1 MSGVDLGLELG
12 GDKYLHY
19 ILELRVLALSL
30 CVVSAGPKVLEFS
43 DLLRVEAFPKLTAL
57 AVTWSKDTSEP
68 EMHRLDKQ
76 LTHLYL
82 RRLPE
87 GRNVRDQYP
96 DLPCGELKRAT
107 SLQHLSVDLYGNE
120 DVSAFEVI
128 PVELSTLRITTGAMC
143 RASLIERDVLE
154 ADFECLDSLAYLF
167 VEPVDADEADM
178 REETVNA
185 CAADGLK
192 VVEMRESGKLEDF
205 EDERQ
210 WLRVTGAWQAP
221 VPVQRPGARLVSG
234 MGASSPSVRPQ
245 ASTSTAAPAS

>member
-19 ILELRVLALSL
+19 VPELRVLALSL
-30 CVVSAGPKVLEFS
+30 CVVSVGSKVLEFS

-82 RRLPE
+82 RRVPE
-87 GRNVRDQYP
+87 GRSVRDQYP
-96 DLPCGELKRAT
+96 NLPCGEFKRAT
-107 SLQHLSVDLYGNE
+107 SLQHLSVDLYSNE
-120 DVSAFEVI
+120 DVAAFEVI
-128 PVELSTLRITTGAMC
+128 PVELSTVRSTTGAMC

-167 VEPVDADEADM
+167 VEPVGNDEADM
-178 REETVNA
+178 RKETVGV
-185 CAADGLK
+185 CAAEGIK
-192 VVEMRESGKLEDF
+192 VIEMRESGKLEDF

-210 WLRVTGAWQAP
+210 WLRVTSAWKAP

-234 MGASSPSVRPQ
+234 TGATSPSVLPR
-245 ASTSTAAPAS
+245 ASTSMAAPAS